1 MRHIFIV
8 TYDIC
13 HPKRLRKVF
22 KTMKGFGTH
31 LQLSVFQCDLTARD
45 RVEMLAVLADIINH
59 REDQVLILDLGPSEG
74 RPVKGVEHLGK
85 PVELV
90 QRGATIV

>member
-1 MRHIFIV
+1 MRHIYVV

-13 HPKRLRKVF
+13 NPKRLRKVF

-31 LQLSVFQCDLTARD
+31 LELSVFQCDLPDRD
-45 RVEMLAVLADIINH
+45 RVDLLEKLAELINH
-59 REDQVLILDLGPSEG
+59 REDQILILDLGPSDG
-74 RPVKGVEHLGK
+74 NPIKNVQYLGK

-90 QRGATIV
+90 QRSATIV